1 MSPSWTRKARPQV
14 IGVGALPLQNEANSV
29 SPYPSSSYQKSK
41 PSFSLKKFKNPFS
54 GLRDAA
60 LRSKRY
66 PKPGK
71 DLCVNFYAR
80 VIEMCILGH
89 L

>member
-71 DLCVNFYAR
+71 DLKR
-80 VIEMCILGH
+80 VKSL
-89 L
+89 